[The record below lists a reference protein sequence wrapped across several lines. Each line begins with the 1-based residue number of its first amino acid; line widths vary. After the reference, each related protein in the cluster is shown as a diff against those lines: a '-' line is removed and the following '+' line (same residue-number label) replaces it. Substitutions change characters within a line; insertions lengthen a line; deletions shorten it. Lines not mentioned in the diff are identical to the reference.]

1 MMNSDVLAYITES
14 KKADNIKDS
23 TGWYSLQKDEKTPIR
38 IDALAPSCKLPS
50 DLKKG
55 AAFIKNSKTY
65 TITDISESLNPDE
78 CKVYD
83 NGVLMTDFTYSDADK
98 SLSYTLD
105 KGRHNLSFVLVDEAG
120 NLYTVQEVSFIQV
133 GLLYCLWFRILLGFI
148 NLRNIGS
155 MGYSKSEDIIAE
167 P

>member
-1 MMNSDVLAYITES
+1 MI
-14 KKADNIKDS
+14 
-23 TGWYSLQKDEKTPIR
+23 W
-38 IDALAPSCKLPS
+38 
-50 DLKKG
+50 
-55 AAFIKNSKTY
+55 FI
-65 TITDISESLNPDE
+65 
-78 CKVYD
+78 
-83 NGVLMTDFTYSDADK
+83 
-98 SLSYTLD
+98 SYND
-105 KGRHNLSFVLVDEAG
+105 FVLVDEAG